1 MTLPK
6 QTKRIKYFQRANIF
20 LNSKNLRFIKNNID
34 YENNTFKQQINQL
47 ESTTIEETINLDD
60 FELPEC
66 PICYNVLEQDTNYC
80 VTDCNHTFCFNCI
93 ARSIRRDNKCPL
105 CRATLDKSD
114 EINNLQSQ
122 TMPLSSQEL
131 ATLLQNAT
139 VQGLERERR
148 VLHEDLFDDL
158 DNEDPLFHY

>member
-93 ARSIRRDNKCPL
+93 A
-105 CRATLDKSD
+105 
-114 EINNLQSQ
+114 
-122 TMPLSSQEL
+122 
-131 ATLLQNAT
+131 
-139 VQGLERERR
+139 
-148 VLHEDLFDDL
+148 
-158 DNEDPLFHY
+158 